1 MFKNLN
7 VKNKI
12 TLISF
17 GLILLGFSLSSYI
30 VSTFSY
36 NKMLKSLNENLFTQV
51 NLVKDVLDAYNTS
64 AKENAD
70 KTASLFVNMAGNVE
84 IDTSNLIKVG
94 EHNVPA
100 LKSDGIIQN
109 NQFDIVD
116 TFTKYTNGSVATYFV
131 RQDDD
136 FIRISTSLKK
146 QDGNRAIATKLDRKH
161 PAYEKLLNGQEFIG
175 KATLFGKQYV
185 TKYIPVM
192 KDNKCIAVLFV
203 GADISK
209 SYADLTNNI
218 KKLKVGESGY
228 FYALDLTNGDKKGT
242 FLIHPTLEGKNGLK
256 IDEENKTDIYKQIL
270 EPKDGGNIHYEESV
284 EKFVIFQPFN
294 EWKLMIVA
302 HGITEEVTKDAVS
315 LRNVTIISGIIAS
328 LLIGFALYFGLAQ
341 SLKAIDEIQNGLIS
355 FFKFLNR
362 ETLNAEYIKI
372 EREDEFGQMAK
383 VINSNIKN
391 IKENINKDNETVR
404 EALEVVE
411 KIKQGSLTSR
421 INSNPSNPQL
431 VQLKD
436 ALNLAVESL
445 NSNISKILHTLDS
458 FGNYNFKVKTDKGN
472 LNSEI
477 AGLIDGINKLG
488 DEISKMLKTSLENGY
503 LLLSNSK
510 ELTKMVEELS
520 NSSNE
525 QAASLE
531 ETAASLEEITSLI
544 RQTTQRANEMAK
556 ISNETKQSAQDGMKL
571 TNKTSTAMQEIENA
585 STTINEAVTVI
596 ENIAFQTNILSL
608 NAAVE
613 AATAGEAG
621 KGFAVVAAEVR
632 NLASRSAEAA
642 RTIKNLVDEAQ
653 IKTTE
658 GKKASEDMI
667 NGFIELSKKIESSSL
682 LVQEVTTATK
692 EQMQGVEQINSTV
705 SSIDRMTQENASVAQ
720 QTSLISEKVS
730 KMATDLVN
738 DANKKEFIGKI
749 S

>member
-270 EPKDGGNIHYEESV
+270 EQKDGGNIHYEESV

-341 SLKAIDEIQNGLIS
+341 SLKAIDEIQNGLVS
-355 FFKFLNR
+355 FFRFLNR

-472 LNSEI
+472 LNS
-477 AGLIDGINKLG
+477 K
-488 DEISKMLKTSLENGY
+488 
-503 LLLSNSK
+503 
-510 ELTKMVEELS
+510 
-520 NSSNE
+520 
-525 QAASLE
+525 
-531 ETAASLEEITSLI
+531 
-544 RQTTQRANEMAK
+544 
-556 ISNETKQSAQDGMKL
+556 
-571 TNKTSTAMQEIENA
+571 
-585 STTINEAVTVI
+585 
-596 ENIAFQTNILSL
+596 
-608 NAAVE
+608 
-613 AATAGEAG
+613 
-621 KGFAVVAAEVR
+621 
-632 NLASRSAEAA
+632 
-642 RTIKNLVDEAQ
+642 
-653 IKTTE
+653 
-658 GKKASEDMI
+658 
-667 NGFIELSKKIESSSL
+667 L
-682 LVQEVTTATK
+682 LV
-692 EQMQGVEQINSTV
+692 
-705 SSIDRMTQENASVAQ
+705 
-720 QTSLISEKVS
+720 
-730 KMATDLVN
+730 
-738 DANKKEFIGKI
+738 
-749 S
+749 